1 MNSFTILKMLNH
13 SKSGK
18 FQKLIMLP
26 GPTNVPIE
34 VVEAMT
40 SPIIGHRTN
49 DFSSLM
55 DKVVHKGNILF
66 ECDENIVILTA
77 SGTAAVEASI
87 TNILRKGDKAIV
99 TVCGEFGSRV
109 SEQISGVGASPIQL
123 VADYGD
129 YPSLSDLER
138 ALETNPDTKAVYIVT
153 NETSSGAM
161 CNWLKEAGDLTSKY
175 GAFLVADAISN
186 WGADKMPLRDYNIDC
201 IDTCSQKSIAA
212 PPGLALISISTKYKD
227 QIFKD
232 QQKLHFLN
240 LPRYIEFFDKKSQT
254 PFTPALPLYF
264 ALDKAFDLMLD
275 EGMDDRYV
283 RHEYCGKAFYDAF
296 EAMGLKLFG
305 VQEVRSNTVIS
316 VAYPDGIKD
325 KDFRSSLETQYGVVI
340 AGGFGDYAG
349 KLFRIGSLGIVN
361 QYHVLTTISAIGN
374 NLRRLGFNANLDFA
388 LDAAMKNLKNIRS
401 KL

>member
-1 MNSFTILKMLNH
+1 VNSFTILKMSNH

-55 DKVVHKGNILF
+55 DKVVHKGNTLF

-186 WGADKMPLRDYNIDC
+186 WGADKMPLRVYNIDC

-227 QIFKD
+227 QIFKT
-232 QQKLHFLN
+232 KIGELECVVSVKTLN
-240 LPRYIEFFDKKSQT
+240 INDELQDIYTYYCPDIGYVGLVVKVNNIVKFKKT
-254 PFTPALPLYF
+254 
-264 ALDKAFDLMLD
+264 LMNYDFSNKQGLTVKSSRRENKNSLLSD
-275 EGMDDRYV
+275 SYGM
-283 RHEYCGKAFYDAF
+283 K
-296 EAMGLKLFG
+296 
-305 VQEVRSNTVIS
+305 
-316 VAYPDGIKD
+316 IK
-325 KDFRSSLETQYGVVI
+325 
-340 AGGFGDYAG
+340 
-349 KLFRIGSLGIVN
+349 
-361 QYHVLTTISAIGN
+361 
-374 NLRRLGFNANLDFA
+374 
-388 LDAAMKNLKNIRS
+388 
-401 KL
+401 